1 MKINPPEFLPLVK
14 TALAEDRARED
25 VTSRLFLPPGLR
37 AEAVVVCRPGGV
49 VAGAGAA
56 AAAFRLLDPRCRTS
70 VLAPDGRAVKKGG
83 VVLKVSGPLASLLS
97 AERTALNILC
107 HLSGIATLTR
117 EFVRR
122 AGGKARVLD
131 TRKTLP
137 GLRDAQKWAV
147 LCGGGVNHRRD
158 LAAAV
163 LIKENHLESVKS
175 DEDARRFVG
184 RVAAARAKGLTV
196 EMEARDKKEILLA
209 LQAGADILLL
219 DNFPVPALPRVV
231 RWIKAL
237 CADQGLRRP
246 LLEVSG
252 GVSLDTVGAIARA
265 GVDRVSI
272 GRLTHSA
279 PSLDMGLDVRVRR
292 G

>member
-1 MKINPPEFLPLVK
+1 MEFLPLVK
-14 TALAEDRARED
+14 AALREDRAARD
-25 VTSRLFLPPGLR
+25 VTSRLFVPKGAR
-37 AEAVVVCRPGGV
+37 AEASIVCRPGGV
-49 VAGAGAA
+49 VAGVRAA
-56 AAAFRLLDPRCRTS
+56 AAAFRLQDRRCRAF
-70 VLAPDGRAVKKGG
+70 VRIPDGKIARPGDA
-83 VVLKVSGPLASLLS
+83 VLKVSGPLSSLLS
-97 AERTALNILC
+97 AERTALNLLC

-122 AGGKARVLD
+122 AGGKARILD

-163 LIKENHLESVKS
+163 LIKENHLESVRT
-175 DEDARRFVG
+175 DEDARRFVE
-184 RVAAARAKGLTV
+184 RVAKARGRGLTV
-196 EMEARDKKEILLA
+196 EMEARDRKEILLA
-209 LQAGADILLL
+209 LQAGVDILLL
-219 DNFPVPALPRVV
+219 DNFPPKALPKVV
-231 RWIKAL
+231 GWIKSL
-237 CADQGLRRP
+237 CASQGLRRP

-252 GVSLDTVGAIARA
+252 GVSLETVGAIARA
-265 GVDRVSI
+265 GVDRISI

-279 PSLDMGLDVRVRR
+279 PALDMGLDIRMLR